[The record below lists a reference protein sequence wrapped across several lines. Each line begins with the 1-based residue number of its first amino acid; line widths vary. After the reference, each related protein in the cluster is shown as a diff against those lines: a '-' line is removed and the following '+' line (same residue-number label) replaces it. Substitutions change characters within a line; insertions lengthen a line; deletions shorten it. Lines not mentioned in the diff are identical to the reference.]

1 MAKLSS
7 RDKLLA
13 ATKVLLAEKAMDK
26 ISVREIAAA
35 AKVNVAAINYYFST
49 KEVLFGEALD
59 LIVIEGQDIWVQN
72 NLDLNNL
79 KKNDLENYL
88 EFLHSMSIIHQ
99 GFAKT
104 RILNMLNADKVNA
117 ANLKIF
123 NTIFIIARNLLPAT
137 ADDNLKVRVTL
148 AFSSLV
154 SLTFSTLEI
163 DQFTGGNISEEDQLR
178 SYIRK
183 ITAILFYTGK

>member
-13 ATKVLLAEKAMDK
+13 ATKILLAEKAMDK

-35 AKVNVAAINYYFST
+35 AKVNVAAINYYFSA

-59 LIVIEGQDIWVQN
+59 LIVIEGQDIWVQS
-72 NLDLNNL
+72 NLNLNDL
-79 KKNDLENYL
+79 KRIDLENYL
-88 EFLHSMSIIHQ
+88 EFLHSMSVTHK

-123 NTIFIIARNLLPAT
+123 NTIYMVARNLLPET
-137 ADDNLKVRVTL
+137 DDYDLKIRVTL

-163 DQFTGGNISEEDQLR
+163 DLLTSGNISEEEQLR
-178 SYIRK
+178 SYIQK
-183 ITAILFYTGK
+183 ITAILFYNGK